1 MREKNPRKTIFK
13 KKMIINTVIMAV
25 ITIIISC
32 LWVLFAPDPLKDLF
46 YLFLAFSAALSA
58 VCVLIVILSYIPTVL
73 AKVSINDKLVEIE
86 KKRTAIENSIKQ
98 GNKDNVQE
106 IIKLNLNQLDEY
118 YTINKSQSK
127 NSYNFSVLTI
137 LVGFIIITATII
149 MYYTN
154 PEKFTVSLITGAAG
168 LIAEFIGATSLW
180 LYRESTKH
188 VNEFI
193 ERLTYLQKVMLAID
207 LADNLSEKKREKQIS
222 KIIEGLIVINIEPM
236 SVS

>member
-1 MREKNPRKTIFK
+1 M
-13 KKMIINTVIMAV
+13 
-25 ITIIISC
+25 
-32 LWVLFAPDPLKDLF
+32 
-46 YLFLAFSAALSA
+46 
-58 VCVLIVILSYIPTVL
+58 
-73 AKVSINDKLVEIE
+73 
-86 KKRTAIENSIKQ
+86 
-98 GNKDNVQE
+98 
-106 IIKLNLNQLDEY
+106 NQLDEY